1 MTAIDVPALHLSDDQ
16 KLRVGHGGMTY
27 FQDRDFVDAI
37 LEDRQPE
44 INVYEAARS
53 CAAAIC
59 ARQSASEGRPV
70 KIPSFY
76 QRIK

>member
-1 MTAIDVPALHLSDDQ
+1 MAELEVPGLPLPEEV
-16 KLRVGHGGMTY
+16 KRKVGHGGMTY

-59 ARQSASEGRPV
+59 SRQSAAEGRPV

-76 QRIK
+76 QKM